1 MKHNPMS
8 GLITILLLLF
18 LLMNC
23 CGCLDSPRDLN
34 LSEISVLSD
43 ENTLIAV
50 QDNITFLNY
59 MSALRI
65 QDAFPD
71 APIKQYSEITE
82 QDRKSS
88 NIVVMGNRDSNAMFE
103 DVYNLSRTI
112 SENRTFQGEGNGSI
126 EVISNPWNS
135 QTSVLLVEGSD
146 KWGVRAA
153 SKFIEAGETGNLSGN
168 YTEVDYHFPDTS
180 DRELEEVAIEKA
192 EEIFADETQY
202 DYDSTVSEKTLSP
215 LFYEYFE
222 GYEVYSARAELVE
235 PGPIVPGF
243 GDYFTVTMAVS
254 PSGTSFILWGYFA
267 DMFEFEKPAIEDGN
281 DAIEVVSLYASYTG
295 RILVNVSEIPHE
307 SPSGE
312 NPANYQDIVKPPF
325 SIMKNSTYSIDFFT
339 WGNGKL
345 TYRSFEIGFNSSINI
360 KAERISNTVGDYH
373 IFE

>member
-1 MKHNPMS
+1 MS

-82 QDRKSS
+82 EDKAMS
-88 NIVVMGNRDSNAMFE
+88 NIVVMGDRNSNAMFE
-103 DVYNLSRTI
+103 DVYNLSHTT

-135 QTSVLLVEGSD
+135 QTNVLLVEGSD
-146 KWGVRAA
+146 KWGVRVAA
-153 SKFIEAGETGNLSGN
+153 KFIDAGETGNLSGN
-168 YTEVDYHFPDTS
+168 YTEVDYQFPDTS
-180 DRELEEVAIEKA
+180 DSELEKVAIEKA

-202 DYDSTVSEKTLSP
+202 IYDSTVSGKTLSP

-222 GYEVYSARAELVE
+222 GYEIYSANAEFVE
-235 PGPIVPGF
+235 PNYVDVPGYYIYST
-243 GDYFTVTMAVS
+243 DVTFAIS
-254 PSGTSFILWGYFA
+254 PNGTSFIMWNDFSE
-267 DMFEFEKPAIEDGN
+267 MFEFEKPTMEDESGAIE
-281 DAIEVVSLYASYTG
+281 IVSLYLSCYSTE
-295 RILVNVSEIPHE
+295 ILIDVDEIPHKF
-307 SPSGE
+307 SSGE
-312 NPANYQDIVKPPF
+312 DPAKYQDIVNPPVAV
-325 SIMKNSTYSIDFFT
+325 MENNATKVELYT
-339 WGNGKL
+339 WRNGYL
-345 TYRSFEIGFNSSINI
+345 SNWSFEIGGNYKINTTNKI
-360 KAERISNTVGDYH
+360 ISYTVGDYDWL
-373 IFE
+373 E